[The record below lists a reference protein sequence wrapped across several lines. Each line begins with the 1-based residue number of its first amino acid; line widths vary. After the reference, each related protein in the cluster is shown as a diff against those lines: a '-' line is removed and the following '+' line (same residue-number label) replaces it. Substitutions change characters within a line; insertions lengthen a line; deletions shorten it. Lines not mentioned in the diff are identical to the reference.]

1 MDRALA
7 VFGGGGPALP
17 DHALLSEWLWRFGVA
32 LAVAAIG
39 FWLSKL
45 LSRAVDRVLLRFGVE
60 QTLRDFL
67 RGLVHAIGVVVVAV
81 AALDALGVPTTS
93 LLAVLGA
100 AGLAIGLALKDSL
113 SNIASGVMLIVLR
126 PFRAGDAVLVAGTE
140 GIVEQVRI
148 FQTVLRTPQ
157 NHDVILPNSQITSA
171 PIINYTARSQRRI
184 DLTVGVGYGDDIGTA
199 RSVLLG
205 LATAH
210 AQVLDEPAADVLVS
224 NLGESSVD
232 LTLRAWVGTPDY
244 ITARSDL
251 IEAIHRDFTRAGVS
265 IPYPQRDLHVYHHDA
280 DGRPLPQILAAV
292 VDPDPAST
300 PPAR

>member
-292 VDPDPAST
+292 YDPDPAST
-300 PPAR
+300 PPTR

>member
-7 VFGGGGPALP
+7 VFGGGGPGLP
-17 DHALLSEWLWRFGVA
+17 DHALVSEWLWRFGVA
-32 LAVAAIG
+32 VHLAAIG

-205 LATAH
+205 LATDH

-292 VDPDPAST
+292 DDPDPAST
-300 PPAR
+300 PPTR

>member
-292 VDPDPAST
+292 DDPDPAST
-300 PPAR
+300 PPTR

>member
-32 LAVAAIG
+32 LAVAASG

-292 VDPDPAST
+292 DDPDPAST
-300 PPAR
+300 PPTR

>member
-7 VFGGGGPALP
+7 VFGGGGPGLP
-17 DHALLSEWLWRFGVA
+17 DHALVSDWLWRFGVA
-32 LAVAAIG
+32 VAVAAVG

-67 RGLVHAIGVVVVAV
+67 RGLAHAIGVVVVAV

-292 VDPDPAST
+292 DDPDPAST
-300 PPAR
+300 PPTR